1 MGILQRLTAACCLAL
16 TATGTTQA
24 QEDDLGT
31 AANDPTAS
39 VTAFQLQDFYT
50 YRYHN
55 RSDEEGNRLQF
66 RAAIP
71 FSAGGMNHIFR
82 VTLPYVTDA
91 PGGADGWSDTTLFN
105 LVTFDRPWGR
115 FGLGGVAL
123 LPTGEGDLSAEQ
135 WGLGPAAG
143 FVANQPWGI
152 WGLFNQNV
160 FTVAGDDDYRDVN
173 ISILQPIVNYNL
185 GNGWSAGA
193 SDMSITYDWEQED
206 WVSLP
211 LGVAVNKLVT
221 LGGFPVQFTTSYE
234 HNFHDEGISPS
245 DTFNVTAKLL
255 LPR

>member
-1 MGILQRLTAACCLAL
+1 MIASASA
-16 TATGTTQA
+16 ATGVADA
-24 QEDDLGT
+24 QESDLGT

-55 RSDEEGNRLQF
+55 LSREEGNRLQF

-71 FSAGGMNHIFR
+71 FTLGGMDHIFR

-91 PGGADGWSDTTLFN
+91 PGGADGWSDTTLFD
-105 LVTFDRPWGR
+105 LVTFDSSWGR

-160 FTVAGDDDYRDVN
+160 FTVAGDDEARDVN

-185 GNGWSAGA
+185 GNGWSTGA

-221 LGGFPVQFTTSYE
+221 LGGLPVQFTTSYE
-234 HNFHDEGISPS
+234 HNFYDEGVSAS
-245 DTFNVTAKLL
+245 DTLNITAKLL
-255 LPR
+255 LQ